1 MTRFL
6 PLPDPAAGEGD
17 LCARDRLFLE
27 RIHRYLPVVLYCSSY
42 QDGRWTIRYVSEEIR
57 PALGYRPE
65 EVIDRRSWRDMS
77 PGSDKFYEAIPK
89 TGRQSRR
96 YHQIMKFRCADG
108 EIKTFSDDGVFLYD
122 EDGHLTGSVGA
133 YVDITIQ
140 KEAQEAM
147 ALEYRRLR
155 NLIRRP
161 ITLFGMVGNSP
172 AMQEVFTRIIKLAV
186 SNASVVV
193 TGESGTG
200 KELAA
205 RAIHELSNRTEKP
218 FVAVNCGAVSDG
230 LFESEF
236 FGHVKGAFTGAVNER
251 KGYLGLADGGT
262 MFLDEVGEISPGL
275 QAKLLRALDGY
286 GYLPVGGSVVK
297 TSKFRL
303 IAATNRDLETMV
315 RDGTMRKDF
324 YFRIKTFHLALPP
337 LRERPEDIPLLA
349 HHFMER
355 LSPSRRQ
362 TLSLD
367 VLERLS
373 AYSWPGNIRELQSV
387 IYRYATFQELGLE
400 EPRLPAPEARDR
412 LRSALDLAAEP
423 PVPEFS
429 VPAPALAKPAVPAS
443 PPASPGPN
451 RADMVK
457 ALEAAFWNVSLAAEH
472 LGLSRATMY
481 RYLKRWNLQ
490 RPRPEK
496 WPGPE

>member
-1 MTRFL
+1 MNLF
-6 PLPDPAAGEGD
+6 PIVSPDRAAMGD
-17 LCARDRLFLE
+17 KLSARDRLFLE
-27 RIHRYLPVVLYCSSY
+27 RIHRHLPVVLYCSSY
-42 QDGRWTIRYVSEEIR
+42 EDGRWTIRYVSEEIR
-57 PALGYRPE
+57 STLGYRPE
-65 EVIDRRSWRDMS
+65 EIVDRRNWRELS
-77 PGSDKFYEAIPK
+77 PDSNTFYEAIPK

-96 YHQIMKFRCADG
+96 YHQTMKLRCVDG

-122 EDGHLTGSVGA
+122 DDGRLTGSVGA

-161 ITLFGMVGNSP
+161 ITLFGMVGSSP
-172 AMQEVFTRIIKLAV
+172 AMQEVFGRIIKLAV
-186 SNASVVV
+186 SDASVVV

-205 RAIHELSNRTEKP
+205 RAIHELSNRAEKP
-218 FVAVNCGAVSDG
+218 FVAVNCGAISDG

-251 KGYLGLADGGT
+251 KGYLDQADGGT

-286 GYLPVGGSVVK
+286 GYLPVGGSAVK
-297 TSKFRL
+297 ISKFRL

-324 YFRIKTFHLALPP
+324 YFRIKTFHLALPS

-387 IYRYATFQELGLE
+387 IYRYATFQELGLD
-400 EPRLPAPEARDR
+400 EPRPQAAPS
-412 LRSALDLAAEP
+412 LR
-423 PVPEFS
+423 PVPDPAAPGPVGPDFPIPATS
-429 VPAPALAKPAVPAS
+429 SLKGPAPAWS
-443 PPASPGPN
+443 PSGPN
-451 RADMVK
+451 RADLLK
-457 ALEAAFWNVSLAAEH
+457 ALDATFWNVSRAAEY

-490 RPRPEK
+490 RPRPAR